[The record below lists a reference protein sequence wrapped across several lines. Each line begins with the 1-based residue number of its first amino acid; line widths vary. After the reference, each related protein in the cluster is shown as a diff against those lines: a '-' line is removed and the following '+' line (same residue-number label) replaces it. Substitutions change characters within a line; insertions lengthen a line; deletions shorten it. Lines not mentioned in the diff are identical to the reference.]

1 MNKKHKNVVKKLRK
15 QLDRMR
21 VAFAL
26 ADDHV
31 EELQTL
37 HDEDD
42 MAIEHPRLQPMKN
55 KKLKR
60 PKKSKLPKPAKNYTR
75 G

>member
-1 MNKKHKNVVKKLRK
+1 MSKKHGKVLARLRK
-15 QLDRMR
+15 QLEKMS

-26 ADDHV
+26 AEDHV

-42 MAIEHPRLQPMKN
+42 MAIEHPK
-55 KKLKR
+55 
-60 PKKSKLPKPAKNYTR
+60 PKKGKLPKPGKTNYMR

>member
-1 MNKKHKNVVKKLRK
+1 MSKKHGKALAKLRK
-15 QLDRMR
+15 QLDKMR

-37 HDEDD
+37 HDEDG
-42 MAIEHPRLQPMKN
+42 MAIEHPK
-55 KKLKR
+55 
-60 PKKSKLPKPAKNYTR
+60 PKKGKLPKPGKPNYMR